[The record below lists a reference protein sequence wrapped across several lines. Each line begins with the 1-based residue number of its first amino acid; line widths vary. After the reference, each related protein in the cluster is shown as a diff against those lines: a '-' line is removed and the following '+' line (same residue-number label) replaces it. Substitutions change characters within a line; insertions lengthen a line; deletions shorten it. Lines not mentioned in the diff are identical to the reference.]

1 LNMPKY
7 AEFCPLGLTDKE
19 ITFTVE
25 ESREPSPTEGCICG
39 GTDQEQA
46 MQPVAGAAT
55 AANLG
60 NAIVDSILSHG
71 SPVEYKAFKVKGGHN
86 SVIVKIAE

>member
-1 LNMPKY
+1 
-7 AEFCPLGLTDKE
+7 
-19 ITFTVE
+19 
-25 ESREPSPTEGCICG
+25 
-39 GTDQEQA
+39 